1 MNNKLLKLTPEQFAV
16 YKELE
21 LIRMAWAAFWFVMP
35 LFAIGFLSFL
45 GAVFF
50 IDQQIVP
57 KSIIGGA
64 DALLG
69 WAVKTIVSF
78 LFSKHD

>member
-1 MNNKLLKLTPEQFAV
+1 
-16 YKELE
+16 
-21 LIRMAWAAFWFVMP
+21 MAWAAFWFVMP

-45 GAVFF
+45 GSVFF
-50 IDQQIVP
+50 IDQQVVP
-57 KSIIGGA
+57 KSIIGGV

-78 LFSKHD
+78 LFSKRD

>member
-1 MNNKLLKLTPEQFAV
+1 MNNKLLKLTPEQLVV
-16 YKELE
+16 YKELQ

-45 GAVFF
+45 VSVFF
-50 IDQQIVP
+50 IDQQVVP
-57 KSIIGGA
+57 KSIIGGV

-69 WAVKTIVSF
+69 WAIKTIVSF
-78 LFSKHD
+78 LFSKRD

>member
-1 MNNKLLKLTPEQFAV
+1 MNKKLLQLTPEQLAV
-16 YKELE
+16 YRELE

-50 IDQQIVP
+50 VNQQIVP
-57 KSIIGGA
+57 KSIIGGV
-64 DALLG
+64 DGLLG